1 MESSTQT
8 AEKTEKT
15 TQTAQEQQK
24 PAIAPGQMRVIK
36 RNGSVVSYDAEKIAI
51 AITKA
56 FLAVE
61 GGAAAASTR
70 IHNEVNELANAVTN
84 TFNRRM
90 PSGGTLH
97 IEEIQDQVELELMRS
112 GEQKVARAYV
122 LYREERKQL
131 RQQESPQKEE
141 KEGIKIT
148 LENGEED
155 TLDLNRL
162 EKMVAEA
169 CEELEGTDSN
179 LIIEEANKNLYD
191 GVTEEDARTSLVMTA
206 RTLVEQEPNY
216 TYVTARILLDNIRT
230 ESLTYLGMQKQATQ
244 TEMQELY
251 PQAFR
256 NFLAKGVENE
266 ILNPELLEM
275 DIEKLGQAIDPSRDN
290 LFTYLGLQTLYDRYF
305 IHDTET
311 RYELPQV
318 FFMRVSMGLAL
329 REEN

>member
-1 MESSTQT
+1 MESTTQK
-8 AEKTEKT
+8 EENKQKT
-15 TQTAQEQQK
+15 TQIEQEQPK

-70 IHNEVNELANAVTN
+70 IHNEVNQLANSVTT
-84 TFNRRM
+84 TFTRRM

-112 GEQKVARAYV
+112 GEQKVARTYV

-131 RQQESPQKEE
+131 RQKEEPQKEE
-141 KEGIKIT
+141 KEGIRVT
-148 LENGEED
+148 LENGDED
-155 TLDLNRL
+155 TQDTKHL
-162 EKMVAEA
+162 EIMVKEA
-169 CEELEGTDSN
+169 CEGLEGTN
-179 LIIEEANKNLYD
+179 AQQIIDEANKNLYD
-191 GVTEEDARTSLVMTA
+191 GVTEEDARTSLVMTS

-230 ESLTYLGMQKQATQ
+230 EALTYLGLKKQATQ
-244 TEMQELY
+244 QEMEALY
-251 PQAFR
+251 PQALR
-256 NFLAKGVENE
+256 SFLAKGVENE

-275 DIEKLGQAIDPSRDN
+275 DIEKLGKAIDSSRDMD
-290 LFTYLGLQTLYDRYF
+290 FTYLGLQTLYDRYF
-305 IHDTET
+305 IHDTEI

-318 FFMRVSMGLAL
+318 FFMRVSMGPLKPS
-329 REEN
+329 